1 MTLTDS
7 NKILKMEDNDKERLH
22 NEIVQNEFA
31 FAKSLANELPGGKEN
46 IALKKEITEEVI
58 KNFKSLFEEWPEK

>member
-22 NEIVQNEFA
+22 HEIVQNEFA
-31 FAKSLANELPGGKEN
+31 FCKKFGKG
-46 IALKKEITEEVI
+46 ASWRQRKH
-58 KNFKSLFEEWPEK
+58 SPEKRNHRRSHQKF